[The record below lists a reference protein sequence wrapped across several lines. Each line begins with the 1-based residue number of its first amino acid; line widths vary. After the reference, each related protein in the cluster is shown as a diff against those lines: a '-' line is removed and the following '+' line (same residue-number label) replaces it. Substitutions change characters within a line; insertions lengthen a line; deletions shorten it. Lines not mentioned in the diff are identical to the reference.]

1 MSENLTLSEAKEQVR
16 EQEPSMDELVS
27 IEDISQNVENWDNV
41 DKDKL
46 ADSIAMDMGDSWTYG
61 INHPYGDMILE
72 LAINR
77 FVDDMVRVPFNHL
90 NPDKFN
96 TRAKTVIEGY
106 WLYDMTKNEVRELVY
121 ENHESIDFF
130 HEYENEVMQKIES
143 EIINAR
149 LDF

>member
-1 MSENLTLSEAKEQVR
+1 MSDKLTLSEAKEQVR
-16 EQEPSMDELVS
+16 ENEPSINELIPIS
-27 IEDISQNVENWDNV
+27 DINQNVESWENV

-46 ADSIAMDMGDSWTYG
+46 ADSIHMDMGDAWTYG

-77 FVDDMVRVPFNHL
+77 FIDDMVRVPFNHL

-96 TRAKTVIEGY
+96 TRAKAVIEGY
-106 WLYDMTKNEVRELVY
+106 WLYDMSKNEVRELVY

-130 HEYENEVMQKIES
+130 HECENEVMQEIES
-143 EIINAR
+143 AIIEAR